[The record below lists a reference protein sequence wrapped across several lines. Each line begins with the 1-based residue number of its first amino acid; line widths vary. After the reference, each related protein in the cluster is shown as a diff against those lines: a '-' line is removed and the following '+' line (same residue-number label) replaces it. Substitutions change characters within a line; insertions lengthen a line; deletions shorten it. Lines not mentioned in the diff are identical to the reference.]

1 MDIQEVLALAIVTL
15 AAIYWLRG
23 LVRLALGSKRG
34 CGSGCGKCSA
44 VKPEAAGRRI
54 GLPQV

>member
-1 MDIQEVLALAIVTL
+1 MAIQDVLVFALVSL

-23 LVRLALGSKRG
+23 LARLALGSKRG

-44 VKPEAAGRRI
+44 VTPETTGKRI

>member
-1 MDIQEVLALAIVTL
+1 MAIQDVSAFVLVAA

>member
-1 MDIQEVLALAIVTL
+1 MLIQDISVFALVSL

-23 LVRLALGSKRG
+23 LARLALGTKRG

-44 VKPEAAGRRI
+44 VKPETNSQRI

>member
-1 MDIQEVLALAIVTL
+1 MDIQVVSALALVSL

-23 LVRLALGSKRG
+23 LARLALGTKRG
-34 CGSGCGKCSA
+34 CGSGCGKCGS
-44 VKPEAAGRRI
+44 VMPKTTSRRI

>member
-1 MDIQEVLALAIVTL
+1 MAIQDVLVFALISL

-23 LVRLALGSKRG
+23 LARLALGSKRG

-44 VKPEAAGRRI
+44 AKPETTRKRI

>member
-1 MDIQEVLALAIVTL
+1 MAIQEVLAFTLVSL

-23 LVRLALGSKRG
+23 LARLALGSKRG
-34 CGSGCGKCSA
+34 CGSGCGKCSEL
-44 VKPEAAGRRI
+44 KPETTSKRI